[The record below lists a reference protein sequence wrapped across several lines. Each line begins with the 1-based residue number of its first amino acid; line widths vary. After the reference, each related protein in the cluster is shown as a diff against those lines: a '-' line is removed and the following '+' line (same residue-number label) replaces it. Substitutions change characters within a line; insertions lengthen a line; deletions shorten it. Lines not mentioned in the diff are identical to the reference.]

1 MDVVPIRNFGTCFW
15 MERWYRHTVVPGDS
29 QDVQLR
35 KAIVLM
41 FSLVVGFV
49 STVAFLWVMAA
60 YGVKKTFTKI
70 YGLNFAVTGS
80 CSIFALTY
88 MSVAKRCSDAL
99 LYFLLAGTAAGV
111 LMADWAAASGLAMRG
126 WPFLVIVVDLLLV
139 LRAPRYF
146 ARFLVCVVSLWL
158 LVVAIEQTFRFG
170 FFDLPGQPDLET
182 RTRVCACDNPP
193 CRDATAIVSA
203 IQFIGVFVCD
213 FYFTRRFADDVLK
226 EQARVET
233 SITAA
238 LHVAECLSLFDLKG
252 AEDLLLQEREK
263 LPDGMTNALH
273 VLLHNLRCYKPY
285 LPAGL
290 VEHLHPTEGDTTNV
304 PPPGVDSGE
313 ACIVFTDIVG
323 STALWEKVPSMSDA
337 LKVHNAVMRDACRR
351 HGGYEVKTI
360 GDAFM
365 VAFETA
371 EAGVRFGLDVQEQLY
386 VAAWPRDL
394 LRLPEC
400 AKAGP
405 WCGLTVRIGA
415 HAGPVSLEV
424 NPLSG
429 RADYFGPTVNQ
440 AARTETAAPQGVV
453 AVCEQLF
460 DSLGGGLRGHITSRL
475 GITTF
480 KGISETVPLVAVYA
494 PALVERKLGRAQKS
508 AALSAESLLRPQAPH
523 VPPPSPSI
531 WRENVASATVCS
543 LEVSAPQEAAVRAT
557 SSLAESVVSC
567 GGDVWNEQ
575 LKGVLTSTLRCGG
588 EVIALSGRSV
598 LAGWNVTTRCTRHL
612 ENFMM
617 LAKLVGRMPAA
628 QRPSIGASSGSVV
641 VGTFGNERHRFVNV
655 VGECVDM
662 SKYLAELARLHA
674 HSFLYSPLSG
684 GESFE
689 RLGLA
694 LCCFE
699 GVVDP
704 RWQGF
709 DLYTNAPHTPP
720 SVNEPRAPFPSQAP

>member
-1 MDVVPIRNFGTCFW
+1 MDFMPTRKFGPCFW
-15 MERWYRHTVVPGDS
+15 VDRWYRHTVVPHDN
-29 QDVQLR
+29 QDMQLR

-49 STVAFLWVMAA
+49 STVAFLWVMAT
-60 YGVKKTFTKI
+60 YGVKNTFTKI
-70 YGLNFAVTGS
+70 YGLNFAVTGG
-80 CSIFALTY
+80 CSIFALIY
-88 MSVAKRCSDAL
+88 MSVTKRCSDAM

-139 LRAPRYF
+139 LRAPRHL
-146 ARFLVCVVSLWL
+146 ARLLVSVVSLWL

-170 FFDLPGQPDLET
+170 FFDLPGKPDAET
-182 RTRVCACDNPP
+182 RTRVCTCENPP
-193 CRDATAIVSA
+193 CRDATAIASA

-213 FYFTRRFADDVLK
+213 FYFTRRFADDVMK

-233 SITAA
+233 SIATA

-263 LPDGMTNALH
+263 LPEGMTNALH

-290 VEHLHPTEGDTTNV
+290 VEHLHPTQGETTDV

-323 STALWEKVPSMSDA
+323 STALWEKAPSMSDA
-337 LKVHNAVMRDACRR
+337 LKVHNVVMRDACRR

-386 VAAWPRDL
+386 VAAWPKDL
-394 LRLPEC
+394 LQLPEC

-440 AARTETAAPQGVV
+440 AARTETAAPEGAV
-453 AVCEQLF
+453 AVCGQLF
-460 DSLGGGLRGHITSRL
+460 DSLGGGLRGHVTLRL
-475 GITTF
+475 GTTFF
-480 KGISETVPLVAVYA
+480 KGIAESVELVAVYA
-494 PALVERKLGRAQKS
+494 PALVERKLGKART
-508 AALSAESLLRPQAPH
+508 LTPLLRPQTPPA
-523 VPPPSPSI
+523 PPSPGI
-531 WRENVASATVCS
+531 WREHVGSATVCS
-543 LEVSAPQEAAVRAT
+543 LEVSAPQEAAIRST
-557 SSLAESVVSC
+557 SLAESVISC

-588 EVIALSGRSV
+588 EVISLSGRSV

-617 LAKLVGRMPAA
+617 LAKLVAQMPSA

-662 SKYLAELARLHA
+662 SKYLAELARLQA
-674 HSFLYSPLSG
+674 HSFLYSPLSSG
-684 GESFE
+684 VSINCQ
-689 RLGLA
+689 RLGLIRFLVA
-694 LCCFE
+694 HRNSSPWAEYDVFVQDE
-699 GVVDP
+699 EHEDDTYG
-704 RWQGF
+704 GF
-709 DLYTNAPHTPP
+709 GI
-720 SVNEPRAPFPSQAP
+720 

>member
-453 AVCEQLF
+453 AVCEYLF
-460 DSLGGGLRGHITSRL
+460 DSLGGGLRGHITSRI
-475 GITTF
+475 GSVAF

-494 PALVERKLGRAQKS
+494 PALVERKLGRARQVGHVVTRAKS
-508 AALSAESLLRPQAPH
+508 
-523 VPPPSPSI
+523 VDSPSL
-531 WRENVASATVCS
+531 WREHVASATVCS
-543 LEVSAPQEAAVRAT
+543 LEVSAPQEAAMGCHQEV
-557 SSLAESVVSC
+557 SMESE
-567 GGDVWNEQ
+567 GDVWNEQ

-684 GESFE
+684 GESFAGE
-689 RLGLA
+689 RLGMTRFLVA
-694 LCCFE
+694 HRNASPWAKYDVFVFVRNDE
-699 GVVDP
+699 SEEVTD
-704 RWQGF
+704 GF
-709 DLYTNAPHTPP
+709 GISRD
-720 SVNEPRAPFPSQAP
+720 

>member
-1 MDVVPIRNFGTCFW
+1 MENASRTNRFGCFKSL
-15 MERWYRHTVVPGDS
+15 ERWHRYTLLPCDS
-29 QDVQLR
+29 QDMQLR
-35 KAIVLM
+35 KATVLL
-41 FSLVVGFV
+41 FLLAVGSTSILSSLVVVAEEGAKLFQEVHGLVLVATSFV
-49 STVAFLWVMAA
+49 CLGALAYMTCTKSCGDTFLYYLLCSTGVA
-60 YGVKKTFTKI
+60 
-70 YGLNFAVTGS
+70 S
-80 CSIFALTY
+80 
-88 MSVAKRCSDAL
+88 
-99 LYFLLAGTAAGV
+99 LLADV
-111 LMADWAAASGLAMRG
+111 AASAGLAMRS
-126 WPFLVIVVDLLLV
+126 WPFMVIIVDLLLV
-139 LRAPRYF
+139 LRAPRHI
-146 ARFLVCVVSLWL
+146 ARYTVSVVVLWL
-158 LVVAIEQTFRFG
+158 MFTAAEQQFRFG
-170 FFDLPGQPDLET
+170 LFDLPGMSAHD
-182 RTRVCACDNPP
+182 VCACEKPP
-193 CRDATAIVSA
+193 CADNTAFA
-203 IQFIGVFVCD
+203 GACLFAAVFVCD
-213 FYFTRRFADDVLK
+213 FYFTRRFADDVMK

-233 SITAA
+233 SIATA

-263 LPDGMTNALH
+263 LPEGMTNALH

-290 VEHLHPTEGDTTNV
+290 VEHLHPTQGETTDV

-323 STALWEKVPSMSDA
+323 STALWEKAPSMSDA
-337 LKVHNAVMRDACRR
+337 LKVHNVVMRDACRR

-386 VAAWPRDL
+386 VAAWPRDI

-453 AVCEQLF
+453 AVCEYLF
-460 DSLGGGLRGHITSRL
+460 ESLGGGLRGHITSRI
-475 GITTF
+475 GSVAF

-494 PALVERKLGRAQKS
+494 PALVERKLGRARQVGHVVTRAKS
-508 AALSAESLLRPQAPH
+508 LD
-523 VPPPSPSI
+523 PPSL
-531 WRENVASATVCS
+531 WRQHVGSATVCS
-543 LEVSAPQEAAVRAT
+543 LEVSAPQEAAMGYH
-557 SSLAESVVSC
+557 AEVSI
-567 GGDVWNEQ
+567 GSEGDVWNEQ

-588 EVIALSGRSV
+588 EVISLSGRSV

-617 LAKLVGRMPAA
+617 LAKLVAQMPSA

-662 SKYLAELARLHA
+662 SKYLAELARLQA
-674 HSFLYSPLSG
+674 HSFLYSPLSSG
-684 GESFE
+684 SSGESFE

-694 LCCFE
+694 LCCLE
-699 GVVDP
+699 GVAP
-704 RWQGF
+704 RWRGF
-709 DLYTNAPHTPP
+709 DLFTDVPHTPP
-720 SVNEPRAPFPSQAP
+720 SVHEAQAPFPSQAP